1 MNRGGECGEFWF
13 EGSVSQSACAGLE
26 AQGWTVKE
34 RVGLLTGESLQAL
47 EGSEPGTVSPVVRG
61 AATVVPN

>member
-1 MNRGGECGEFWF
+1 M
-13 EGSVSQSACAGLE
+13 SQTALAGLE
-26 AQGWTVKE
+26 ALGWTVKE

-47 EGSEPGTVSPVVRG
+47 EGSEPGTVSPAVRG